1 MAKATISCVNL
12 KGGVGKT
19 ALAVNLAAIA
29 GEFHNKKTLL
39 IDMDPQTNA
48 TFWCIGPDKWQAWA
62 ASNGTIA
69 DLFGRRGHTNAENRK
84 KTFDEVVCRD
94 VFTNV
99 DLIPSHIELFTLDL
113 DLAAATSRE
122 RLIKKALANV
132 MPSYDL
138 VICDCPPNLTLP
150 TQNALSISTHY
161 VVPVSLDYLSS
172 IGVSLLLNR
181 VKEFAEDADVESL
194 ECAGIAISRVGRP
207 AYHREKTKEQLKG
220 EFQGLVLPHM
230 ITERVVVDQAASTQ
244 KPVHR
249 FPVGADDA
257 ASEFKAVAAE
267 ILRRA
272 GVL

>member
-1 MAKATISCVNL
+1 MATTVISCVNL

-29 GEFHNKKTLL
+29 GEVHKKKTLL

-69 DLFGRRGHTNAENRK
+69 DLFGRRKHTSAENK
-84 KTFDEVVCRD
+84 KKSFADVVYRN
-94 VFTNV
+94 VFINV

-122 RLIKKALANV
+122 RLIKKALSGI
-132 MPSYDL
+132 MSDYDL

-150 TQNALSISTHY
+150 TQNALSMSTHY

-172 IGVSLLLNR
+172 LGVSLLLNR
-181 VKEFAEDADVESL
+181 VKEFADDADVENL

-207 AYHREKTKEQLKG
+207 AYHREKTKDQLKA
-220 EFQGLVLPHM
+220 EFQGLVLPYV
-230 ITERVVVDQAASTQ
+230 ITERVIVDQAASTQ
-244 KPVHR
+244 KPVHK
-249 FPVGADDA
+249 FPVGAEDA
-257 ASEFKAVAAE
+257 ANEFKQVSAE

-272 GVL
+272 GVI